1 MTTAPL
7 RLLSVHAHPDDEAS
21 KGAALVARYTAEGI
35 GATLVCCTGGEQGEV
50 LNPAMDRPDVLADL
64 PAVRRAELEASVAVI
79 GYDRLD
85 LLGYLDS
92 GMPDT
97 EANADP
103 RNFANA
109 PLDEAVERLV
119 RIIRRDRPQVVVTYP
134 DDQGHYPHP
143 DHLRV
148 HEISVPAFDRAGDPS
163 WYPDAGDPWEPLKLY
178 YTVWSRNRIVAMHEK
193 MLELGIESP
202 YDERW
207 FDRPDQDDRITTRVD
222 VGRFVGVR
230 GQALIAHATQID
242 PESKFWF
249 GLPDEVQAEVYPW
262 DDYVLASSRVPT
274 ELPEDD
280 LFAGVPGR

>member
-1 MTTAPL
+1 
-7 RLLSVHAHPDDEAS
+7 
-21 KGAALVARYTAEGI
+21 
-35 GATLVCCTGGEQGEV
+35 
-50 LNPAMDRPDVLADL
+50 
-64 PAVRRAELEASVAVI
+64 VRRAELEASVAVI
-79 GYDRLD
+79 GYDRLE

-109 PLDEAVERLV
+109 PLDEAVEKLV
-119 RIIRRDRPQVVVTYP
+119 RIIRRDRPQVIVTYP

-148 HEISVPAFDRAGDPS
+148 HEISVPAFDRAGDPA

-222 VGRFVGVR
+222 VRSFVDVR
-230 GQALIAHATQID
+230 GKALIAHATQID

-262 DDYVLASSRVPT
+262 DDYVLASSRVAT

>member
-1 MTTAPL
+1 MSDIHDTDFDP
-7 RLLSVHAHPDDEAS
+7 E
-21 KGAALVARYTAEGI
+21 
-35 GATLVCCTGGEQGEV
+35 
-50 LNPAMDRPDVLADL
+50 
-64 PAVRRAELEASVAVI
+64 
-79 GYDRLD
+79 
-85 LLGYLDS
+85 
-92 GMPDT
+92 T

-109 PLDEAVERLV
+109 PLDEAVGKLV
-119 RIIRRDRPQVVVTYP
+119 AIIRRDRPQVIVTYS

-148 HEISVPAFDRAGDPS
+148 HEISLPAFDRAGDPS
-163 WYPDAGDPWEPLKLY
+163 WYPDSGEPWSPLKLY
-178 YTVWSRNRIVAMHEK
+178 YTVWSRNRIVAAHEK

-202 YDERW
+202 YDEHW
-207 FDRPDQDDRITTRVD
+207 FERPDQDHRITTRVD
-222 VGRFVGVR
+222 IAPFVGVR
-230 GQALIAHATQID
+230 GKALLAHATQVD